1 MVRFITREEGSFPVA
16 EHTFQN
22 LYMEL
27 YMEGKTY
34 SLCHIQIEDKAA
46 YAHLY
51 VDRFGKDVLK
61 EMRSDFERIKGGL
74 RGMGITHIA
83 GSKEAEDCS
92 CWLKFIRLIGF
103 EKVADVVIDGRAAK
117 LAVMEV

>member
-1 MVRFITREEGSFPVA
+1 MVKFIDREDGDFPIA
-16 EHTFQN
+16 EQTFRN
-22 LYMEL
+22 IYYEL
-27 YMEGKTY
+27 TLDEKVYGF
-34 SLCHIQIEDKAA
+34 CHIQIEDRAA

-51 VDRFGKDVLK
+51 VDKFGKDVLG
-61 EMRSDFERIKGGL
+61 EMKADFERIKDGL

-83 GSKEAEDCS
+83 GSKEAERCS

-103 EKVADVVIDGRAAK
+103 EKVADVVIDGRPAK